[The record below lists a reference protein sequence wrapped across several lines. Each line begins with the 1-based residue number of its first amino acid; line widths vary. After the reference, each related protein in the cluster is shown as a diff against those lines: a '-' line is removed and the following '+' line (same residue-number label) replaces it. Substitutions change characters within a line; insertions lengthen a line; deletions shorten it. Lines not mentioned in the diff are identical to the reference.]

1 MRKFKPTW
9 LYVKKHSITGLL
21 YFGKSTL
28 VDPTNYTG
36 SGKYWTNHLNVHGKY
51 IDTVW
56 CELFLDYD
64 SLVDFAELFS
74 NFFNIVKSD
83 NWANLKAE
91 NGLDGGSDKG
101 RKGHTFSDESRR
113 KISIANTG
121 RVVSE
126 ETCLK
131 MSRSL
136 TGRTLPEAVKANM
149 RKSNRSASIE
159 VRTKISNATKGRSFT
174 EEARQKMSVAKQG
187 RKRGPMSVETKEKIK
202 QSMLK
207 RTHLTSVC
215 KVNTIIDDK

>member
-21 YFGKSTL
+21 YFGKSAL

-36 SGKYWTNHLNVHGKY
+36 SGKYWINHLNVHGKH

-56 CELFLDYD
+56 YELFLDYD

-74 NFFNIVKSD
+74 NFFDIVKSD
-83 NWANLKAE
+83 NCANLKAE
-91 NGLDGGSDKG
+91 
-101 RKGHTFSDESRR
+101 
-113 KISIANTG
+113 
-121 RVVSE
+121 
-126 ETCLK
+126 
-131 MSRSL
+131 
-136 TGRTLPEAVKANM
+136 KANM

-174 EEARQKMSVAKQG
+174 EEARQKMSVAKKG
-187 RKRGPMSVETKEKIK
+187 RKRGPMSDETKDKIK